1 MNAANCRCPEL
12 EDEEMNSQQVVTGL
26 TIAIV
31 LVAAIASQARQ
42 TQVAVDPVLASF
54 DRALSH
60 EAVPAAPAARADIDS
75 DVLYELVNQP
85 LQTRDATLR
94 GMPADI
100 GANND

>member
-1 MNAANCRCPEL
+1 L
-12 EDEEMNSQQVVTGL
+12 
-26 TIAIV
+26 
-31 LVAAIASQARQ
+31 
-42 TQVAVDPVLASF
+42 
-54 DRALSH
+54 LSH